1 MVIYANQSLRKA
13 YWAMEDY
20 LHTLSKAQSL
30 SEINSEMSTMEDIF
44 NLQEMYKIKKQELEI
59 EDDLKKLGYIDG

>member
-1 MVIYANQSLRKA
+1 
-13 YWAMEDY
+13 MEDY